1 MSKFRLKIFIT
12 FVFISFSLTCAAFTQ
27 AHDLLKLRFAKGKT
41 TKTVSDAVLRDET
54 TTYLVN
60 AKSGQRMSVKITSIE
75 KNAVFTIQTPSGEFV
90 ENAGEMDDQTNW
102 SGKLSA
108 TGDYKI
114 EVAPTRGN
122 ATYRLTVSIK

>member
-1 MSKFRLKIFIT
+1 MSKFRFKIFIT
-12 FVFISFSLTCAAFTQ
+12 FVFIAFSLTFVAFTQ
-27 AHDLLKLRFAKGKT
+27 AHDLIQFKFAKGKN
-41 TKTVSDAVLRDET
+41 TKTVSDAVLREET
-54 TTYLVN
+54 TTYLVK

-75 KNAVFTIQTPSGEFV
+75 KNAVFSIQTPSGKFI

-102 SGKLSA
+102 SGKLPE